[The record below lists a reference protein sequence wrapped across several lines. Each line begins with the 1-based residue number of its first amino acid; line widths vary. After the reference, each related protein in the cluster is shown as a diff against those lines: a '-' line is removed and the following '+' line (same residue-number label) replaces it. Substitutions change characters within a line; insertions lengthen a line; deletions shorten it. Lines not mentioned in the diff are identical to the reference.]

1 MALPQKGTRKIN
13 VNGQGYSW
21 IASGNDDFIQLVIC
35 SSSGRGQKLLTQF
48 EYHSF
53 KSTTDNSLRQR
64 LIITPNI
71 VRQVIDYG
79 LKQGWT
85 PEKRANDL
93 RLGFFDNKID
103 IKINLDT

>member
-1 MALPQKGTRKIN
+1 MALPKKGIRKIN
-13 VNGQGYSW
+13 VNGEDYSW
-21 IASGNDDFIQLVIC
+21 IASGNDDFIQL
-35 SSSGRGQKLLTQF
+35 LTQF
-48 EYHSF
+48 DYHSI
-53 KSTTDNSLRQR
+53 KSTTDNSLKQR

-93 RLGFFDNKID
+93 CLGFLDNKID
-103 IKINLDT
+103 IKLKF